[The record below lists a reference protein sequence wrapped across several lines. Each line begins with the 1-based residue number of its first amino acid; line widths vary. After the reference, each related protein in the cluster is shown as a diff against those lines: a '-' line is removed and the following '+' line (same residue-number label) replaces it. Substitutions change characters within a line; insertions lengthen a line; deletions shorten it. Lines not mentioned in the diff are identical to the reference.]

1 MKLKRDHLLEAKA
14 RMFGLSRLVMP
25 VIVVALLIV
34 GAFWLVAAIG
44 RDAVSRLLD
53 IEPARATVNLTNT
66 ITSTL
71 TASSQLVTAEEVM
84 RDVRVRVNVRRGLF
98 NMGGYGATYE
108 SDIVVRYGYNLMR
121 DEFKVEAVGPNTVQI
136 TLPKAELLSCSMT
149 PVEEKD
155 RSTALF
161 PSWAATRELGEY
173 MLLNNA
179 VSHAINHEDNFI
191 IARNN
196 ARETIRR
203 IVNGIEPNVQLEFVF
218 LDAEQT
224 RVDSTCRPPTPMR
237 WRYDER
243 SGSWIL
249 G

>member
-1 MKLKRDHLLEAKA
+1 MFKRKHSEKGNLMMSGIFRSIA
-14 RMFGLSRLVMP
+14 SI
-25 VIVVALLIV
+25 IVVALLLI
-34 GAFWLVAAIG
+34 GGFWLIAAVG
-44 RDAVSRLLD
+44 RDAIDRFLN
-53 IEPARATVNLTNT
+53 IEPARATVNLTDT

-71 TASSQLVTAEEVM
+71 TANSQLVTAEEVM
-84 RDVRVRVNVRRGLF
+84 RKVRTRVNVQRGLL
-98 NMGGYGATYE
+98 NAGGYGATYE
-108 SDIVVRYGYNLMR
+108 ADVVVRYGYNLLR
-121 DEFKVEAVGPNTVQI
+121 DEFKVESMGQNAVRI

-149 PVEEKD
+149 PVDERD

-161 PSWAATRELGEY
+161 PDWAATRELGEY
-173 MLLNNA
+173 MLMNLAVENA
-179 VSHAINHEDNFI
+179 ISNQDNFT

-203 IVNGIEPNVQLEFVF
+203 IVTGIAPDIMIEFNF

-243 SGSWIL
+243 RGWIL